1 MSQPSLIF
9 LPVAYSW
16 FLWVWG
22 GITTTPPRG
31 LSRHAGWHAGW
42 RQGCSRTPPILWV
55 GRAPLTLGPVPSLF
69 QEAFEKLV
77 HHMCSGPSH
86 LLILTRTAD
95 TEDVATAWRA
105 LMGPCDPH
113 VARREQPDR

>member
-1 MSQPSLIF
+1 MSQPSLTF
-9 LPVAYSW
+9 LPLAYPW

-22 GITTTPPRG
+22 ITTTPLRALCG
-31 LSRHAGWHAGW
+31 HAGWQ
-42 RQGCSRTPPILWV
+42 QGCILWV
-55 GRAPLTLGPVPSLF
+55 GRALLTLRVFPTLF

-86 LLILTRTAD
+86 LLILARTED
-95 TEDVATAWRA
+95 SEDVATAWRA